1 MLITP
6 LFGTAELAIAV
17 SERADDGGNNNDE
30 GPQVGVAK
38 CAGYDVCEDHMRILV
53 APSLNAGNAGNAGT
67 GQTVTMP
74 RQSTLF
80 SHGLLTGI
88 GNPT

>member
-38 CAGYDVCEDHMRILV
+38 CAGYDVCEDHLRILV
-53 APSLNAGNAGNAGT
+53 APSVSRGSRAGRYHA
-67 GQTVTMP
+67 
-74 RQSTLF
+74 RQAKLWC
-80 SHGLLTGI
+80 HGLLTRTGD
-88 GNPT
+88 PA

>member
-6 LFGTAELAIAV
+6 LFSTAELAIAV

-38 CAGYDVCEDHMRILV
+38 CAVYDVCEDHMRILV
-53 APSLNAGNAGNAGT
+53 APFVSAET

-80 SHGLLTGI
+80 SHGLLTRI